1 MTGDDNCDGNQPKT
15 FNLSP
20 PILPPTQQIPHIVS
34 SIKLPILKKGKY
46 DIWAT
51 KMGHYLSHT
60 NYLIWQVIQNGNGP
74 VSVTT
79 NTNEGLHKGYDRFQ
93 TLLSQLEI
101 HGAGVSHENASQK
114 FLRSQ
119 PSSWSQVALI
129 MRTKPGLD
137 TLSFDDLYN
146 NLRVFEG
153 DVKCTTASSSSSN
166 TQNVA
171 FVSADNIS
179 NTNDINDDYLE
190 EMDLKWQVAMISMRI
205 KKFHRRTS
213 IKLQFDTR
221 DPVGFNKT
229 KVKCF
234 NYHKMGHFARDCR
247 AKGNQDSRRKD
258 DGYNGNKARDNGRRP
273 AYQDDSKALV
283 TIDGEDIDWS
293 GHVKEDTQ
301 NYAMMAYSSNN
312 SSSEYE
318 SVFMNKECD
327 LKDTPVNDR
336 YAKGIHA
343 VPPPMIGNY
352 MPSGPDVEIDYSK
365 FTNGPKQT
373 SADESDS
380 KPVEYAFSKS
390 DSSVETTTS
399 MPAPVDNAPKI
410 VCKPKVEKIKE
421 TDTPNHIPKIE
432 KQDRHTHTK
441 KGLGYAF
448 TRKACFVCSSFSHLI
463 KDCDFH
469 EKRME
474 KQAVLTKSKDKVT
487 GQSDSRPVWNNVQRV
502 NHQHKFVPSVLLT
515 KTGKFPVTAAT
526 QNFSREAASTSTASK
541 VNTARPF
548 DDPHKALKDK
558 EIVDSG
564 CSRHMTR
571 IKAHLVDYQE
581 FKGGDWHLFI
591 AFNSQI
597 IQTISGG
604 YVAFG
609 GSNGRI
615 TSKGKIKNKV
625 LFTNTDCLVLSL
637 DFKLPNE
644 NQDETTPILK
654 DFIRQADNQ
663 FNQKVKTIR
672 SDNETEF
679 KNHELIELCGLKGI
693 KMEYSNARTPQQN
706 KVAKRQNRNLIK
718 AARTM
723 LADSFLPTTFWA
735 EAVNTAFC
743 VLNREDLEKLKRQE
757 KEANDAARKEATHEN
772 QNANTNS
779 TNLLNAVSI
788 PISIAGP
795 LITLNDD
802 EPSYPDDPLMPHLED
817 IYASPNLPF
826 GKKAIGTKWVYRN
839 KKDEMGVVVRNKA
852 CLVAQGHRK
861 EKGIDYDEVFSP
873 VARIEAISIF
883 LAFAFYMGFIV
894 YQMHVKSAFLYGTID
909 EEVYVTQPSVFVDP
923 KFPNKVYKVVKALY
937 GLHQAP
943 RACVKT
949 ASTPIETQKPIV
961 KDEEAADVVVHLYRS
976 MIGSIIPN
984 GDALRKCIL
993 SGPYKPTTVLVQA
1006 VAATDDSLAILEHAT
1021 VETPMN
1027 MSLENKAH
1035 FQAKKEAIHLILT
1048 GIGNEIYSTVD
1059 ACQTA
1064 QEMREAIKR
1073 LQQGKKIA
1081 KPITPPSETASKEDS
1096 DPEQAKRD
1104 KDMQKNLALT
1114 AKTMNVARARE
1125 NVGSPVVQQSGIQCF
1140 NCKEFGHFA
1149 KECRKPKRV
1158 KDFAY
1163 QKEKMLSCGTG
1174 NSFTYD
1180 TISESYDEVPN
1191 PPPQCH
1197 FNVYLCQICES
1208 NSHYGYECSQRV
1220 PLVYEPEP
1228 CYIPNFNDN
1237 CYSHDLPGVNPLI
1250 DHHCCHE
1257 CGNSLNDF
1265 FCYQCTC
1272 EFYGNGA
1279 HVGYNCPAQVPS
1291 LKTLPCFPQQYPCCE
1306 DCGVTHKPYQ
1316 CQPNNHDYYHEQ
1328 NSCYDSDSFGFD
1340 HCQPL
1345 QYTVNHPIFNAH
1357 NDLLNANNDLLNS
1370 QNEITIA
1377 QNKLMDQLTSMCAMI
1392 PVCYDD
1398 DDDYN
1403 SAITP
1408 NEPVNSLSMRDEH
1421 LNTIST
1427 TKSDEFI
1434 KSCVE
1439 NLVPNPSE
1447 SEGENRFDLPSCFTT
1462 FSNILFD
1469 ADGES
1474 DSSNYQSCSD
1484 EDFQEEIYSNPLFE
1498 EEIISIKID
1507 QHHFDAESNL
1517 VESLLNRDSS
1527 IISSSSKI
1535 DSLLDEFAGELILLK
1550 SIPPGIDEIDCYS
1563 EKDIHLIERLLYENS
1578 STRPP
1583 EEFVS
1588 KNSNANIESFSPSPI
1603 PVKDSDSYMEEIDL
1617 SFNPDNPMPPS
1628 IEDDDDDSEG
1638 DTLSLERLLHDDP
1651 IPLLDTLDFSYE
1663 VRVFL
1668 PFFTYPVTSS
1678 ILHSFGNEDTIFDP
1692 GIAINHF
1699 YSF

>member
-1 MTGDDNCDGNQPKT
+1 
-15 FNLSP
+15 
-20 PILPPTQQIPHIVS
+20 
-34 SIKLPILKKGKY
+34 
-46 DIWAT
+46 
-51 KMGHYLSHT
+51 
-60 NYLIWQVIQNGNGP
+60 
-74 VSVTT
+74 
-79 NTNEGLHKGYDRFQ
+79 
-93 TLLSQLEI
+93 
-101 HGAGVSHENASQK
+101 
-114 FLRSQ
+114 
-119 PSSWSQVALI
+119 

-153 DVKCTTASSSSSN
+153 DVKCTTASSSSSSN

-171 FVSADNIS
+171 FVSADNTS
-179 NTNDINDDYLE
+179 NTNDVSTAYSVSSPSVSKSHKKGSSSYTNE
-190 EMDLKWQVAMISMRI
+190 VAMISMRI
-205 KKFHRRTS
+205 KKFYKRTC

-221 DPVGFNKT
+221 DPVGFDKT

-258 DGYNGNKARDNGRRP
+258 VGYNGNKARDNGRRL

-312 SSSEYE
+312 SGSEYE

-327 LKDTPVNDR
+327 LEDTPINDR
-336 YAKGIHA
+336 YAKGIDA
-343 VPPPMIGNY
+343 VPPRMTGNY
-352 MPSGPDVEIDYSK
+352 IPSGPDVEIDYSK

-380 KPVEYAFSKS
+380 KPIEYAFSES

-399 MPAPVDNAPKI
+399 MPAPVDNALKI
-410 VCKPKVEKIKE
+410 VCKPKVWTDAPIIEEYESDSDDDSVAVKGNKE
-421 TDTPNHIPKIE
+421 TAVRASAVFLALSTVI
-432 KQDRHTHTK
+432 
-441 KGLGYAF
+441 A
-448 TRKACFVCSSFSHLI
+448 S
-463 KDCDFH
+463 DFPGF
-469 EKRME
+469 
-474 KQAVLTKSKDKVT
+474 ATL
-487 GQSDSRPVWNNVQRV
+487 PV
-502 NHQHKFVPSVLLT
+502 F
-515 KTGKFPVTAAT
+515 
-526 QNFSREAASTSTASK
+526 
-541 VNTARPF
+541 
-548 DDPHKALKDK
+548 
-558 EIVDSG
+558 
-564 CSRHMTR
+564 
-571 IKAHLVDYQE
+571 
-581 FKGGDWHLFI
+581 
-591 AFNSQI
+591 
-597 IQTISGG
+597 ISGG

-615 TSKGKIKNKV
+615 TGKGKIK
-625 LFTNTDCLVLSL
+625 
-637 DFKLPNE
+637 
-644 NQDETTPILK
+644 
-654 DFIRQADNQ
+654 A
-663 FNQKVKTIR
+663 
-672 SDNETEF
+672 
-679 KNHELIELCGLKGI
+679 G
-693 KMEYSNARTPQQN
+693 
-706 KVAKRQNRNLIK
+706 
-718 AARTM
+718 
-723 LADSFLPTTFWA
+723 
-735 EAVNTAFC
+735 
-743 VLNREDLEKLKRQE
+743 
-757 KEANDAARKEATHEN
+757 
-772 QNANTNS
+772 
-779 TNLLNAVSI
+779 SI

-826 GKKAIGTKWVYRN
+826 GKKAIGTKCVYRN
-839 KKDEMGVVVRNKA
+839 KKDEMGDVVRNKVR
-852 CLVAQGHRK
+852 LVAQGHRK
-861 EKGIDYDEVFSP
+861 EEGIDYDEVFSP

-894 YQMHVKSAFLYGTID
+894 YQIHVKSAFLYGTID
-909 EEVYVTQPSVFVDP
+909 EEVYITQPPGFVDP
-923 KFPNKVYKVVKALY
+923 KFPNKKEDGIFISQDKYVAEILKKFDFLS
-937 GLHQAP
+937 
-943 RACVKT
+943 VKT

-961 KDEEAADVVVHLYRS
+961 KDKEAADVVVHLYRS
-976 MIGSIIPN
+976 MIGSLMYLTASRLDIMFEVYACFRFQVTPKTLNHQAVKRIFRHIKGHPKLGLWYPKESSFYLEAYSDSNYAGVSLKILSRTRKPN

-1006 VAATDDSLAILEHAT
+1006 VAATDDSLAIPEHAT
-1021 VETPMN
+1021 QYQKEVNE
-1027 MSLENKAH
+1027 LH
-1035 FQAKKEAIHLILT
+1035 AKRLARNANPLAL
-1048 GIGNEIYSTVD
+1048 V
-1059 ACQTA
+1059 ATA
-1064 QEMREAIKR
+1064 QANQYPYYQISKSHKSYAPSPKPLIPTRSHTTTRYK
-1073 LQQGKKIA
+1073 GKEIA
-1081 KPITPPSETASKEDS
+1081 KPITPPFETASKEDN
-1096 DPEQAKRD
+1096 DPKQAKRD
-1104 KDMQKNLALT
+1104 KYMQKNLALI
-1114 AKTMNVARARE
+1114 AKTMNVAGARE

-1149 KECRKPKRV
+1149 KEYRKPKKV

-1163 QKEKMLSCGTG
+1163 QKEKMLFCGTG

-1272 EFYGNGA
+1272 EFCENSA

-1291 LKTLPCFPQQYPCCE
+1291 LKSLPSFPQQYPCCE
-1306 DCGVTHKPYQ
+1306 DCG
-1316 CQPNNHDYYHEQ
+1316 
-1328 NSCYDSDSFGFD
+1328 
-1340 HCQPL
+1340 
-1345 QYTVNHPIFNAH
+1345 
-1357 NDLLNANNDLLNS
+1357 
-1370 QNEITIA
+1370 
-1377 QNKLMDQLTSMCAMI
+1377 I

-1408 NEPVNSLSMRDEH
+1408 NEPVNSLSMGDEH
-1421 LNTIST
+1421 LNTILA

-1439 NLVPNPSE
+1439 NLVPNLNE
-1447 SEGENRFDLPSCFTT
+1447 SEGENGCDLPSCFTT

-1469 ADGES
+1469 ADDES
-1474 DSSNYQSCSD
+1474 DSSDYQSCSD
-1484 EDFQEEIYSNPLFE
+1484 EDLQEEIYSNPLFE

-1507 QHHFDAESNL
+1507 QHHFDAESDL
-1517 VESLLNRDSS
+1517 VESLFNRDSS

-1535 DSLLDEFAGELILLK
+1535 DSLLDEFA
-1550 SIPPGIDEIDCYS
+1550 
-1563 EKDIHLIERLLYENS
+1563 DIHLIERLLYDNS
-1578 STRPP
+1578 SPRPP
-1583 EEFVS
+1583 KEFVS
-1588 KNSNANIESFSPSPI
+1588 KNYNANIESFSPSPI

-1617 SFNPDNPMPPS
+1617 SFNPNNPMPPS

-1651 IPLLDTLDFSYE
+1651 IPLPDTLDFSYE
-1663 VRVFL
+1663 V
-1668 PFFTYPVTSS
+1668 
-1678 ILHSFGNEDTIFDP
+1678 
-1692 GIAINHF
+1692 
-1699 YSF
+1699 